1 MKKSKTILDNIALV
15 IICFCIVISSILV
28 GTPIT
33 ANYGIISTIINGIA
47 LIYLV
52 ISLFLNRNKRYLNNI
67 LVLIVLVFN
76 ISNLIPLIF
85 KSYISLSATID
96 NILDMTGIL
105 SLVILIISN
114 ENENKSKYIV
124 NSIITSGVMLCFI
137 SIDNLTTNV
146 LGEFLGKLGNLQN
159 YNPDSRQMANF
170 GYPNSL
176 AIYIALCFIL
186 SIGRIVEIN
195 SDTNKSTS
203 KLLSKIIC
211 SSLLVS
217 FISII
222 FLSYSRGTYVILAIA
237 SLIYLLV
244 INENKEKINT
254 GLTIITTVLLSGI
267 FIKLY
272 GNFVNIEEYIN
283 IYFILIIL
291 SLVNGLLQIG
301 VGYVGNKLEK
311 INLKKLIIVMLLI
324 LVMGI
329 VIFFVLMQYTKP
341 LILFSKGNKSYEY
354 IQLIDYIKVEDK
366 VKVDIEFDAKS
377 ELEDEGQYGI
387 IIQEKNEYND
397 TLEEHS
403 IVVTNYSGTK
413 TVEFEKQENTKYIA
427 ISYVNYRITK
437 SDGLT
442 IYSVKINGQDALLDY
457 EFLPKE
463 IVYKIKN
470 ISVETFSVTERFTF
484 IKDGLK
490 IALTNPILGYGGNA
504 WRYLE
509 YSVQEYNYTAA
520 EAHSYIVDIFVENGI
535 LGFLIVIGLYIYGII
550 IFIKQRKN
558 NKINYLILGVLLVLI
573 HSIYDFD
580 MSFGIVQI
588 AVFSVFALCV
598 NNNKINLKNNKI
610 NIISNIII
618 IIFLGIVLCFN
629 ILRTISQIYYIKE
642 YYIKEINEDFIDES
656 SIKNIDII
664 KTEEIYKIYPF
675 NNYLLKYILLN
686 ETDTNKLKEYIDYVI
701 DNEEYY
707 MQNQIIEIAH
717 YAGYDENIIKELINK
732 SINSNPKDIENM
744 MECYTIINN
753 FDNDKETFEEI
764 SNQIKSRVLD
774 NIDKNEYRVDR
785 NQKEIYFEILNSEGN

>member
-366 VKVDIEFDAKS
+366 VKVDTEFDAKS

-707 MQNQIIEIAH
+707 MQNEVIEIA
-717 YAGYDENIIKELINK
+717 YNAGYDENIIKELIYK
-732 SINSNPKDIENM
+732 DINSNKKDIENM
-744 MECYTIINN
+744 MECYNIISN
-753 FDNDKETFEEI
+753 FNENKEAYEEI
-764 SNQIKSRVLD
+764 KNEIKQMVIE

-785 NQKEIYFEILNSEGN
+785 GLKKIYLEILNSEGN

>member
-1 MKKSKTILDNIALV
+1 MNKSKIILDNIALV
-15 IICFCIVISSILV
+15 IICFCIVISSLLV
-28 GTPIT
+28 GTPLT
-33 ANYGIISTIINGIA
+33 SNYGIISTIINGMA
-47 LIYLV
+47 LIYLI
-52 ISLFLNRNKRYLNNI
+52 ISLFLDRNKRYINNI

-85 KSYISLSATID
+85 KSYISLSATMD

-114 ENENKSKYIV
+114 ENKNKSKYIV
-124 NSIITSGVMLCFI
+124 NSIITSGVILCFI

-186 SIGRIVEIN
+186 SIGRVVEIN
-195 SDTNKSTS
+195 SDANKSNN
-203 KLLSKIIC
+203 KLLSKIIY

-237 SLIYLLV
+237 CLIYLLI
-244 INENKEKINT
+244 INGNKEKINT

-267 FIKLY
+267 FIKIY
-272 GNFVNIEEYIN
+272 GNFVNMEEYIN
-283 IYFILIIL
+283 IYFMLIIL
-291 SLVNGLLQIG
+291 SLVNSLLQIG
-301 VGYVGNKLEK
+301 VGYVSNKFEN
-311 INLKKLIIVMLLI
+311 INLKKIIIVMILI
-324 LVMGI
+324 LIVGI
-329 VIFFVLMQYTKP
+329 VIFFVLMEYTKP

-354 IQLIDYIKVEDK
+354 IQLIDYIKVEDR

-377 ELEDEGQYGI
+377 ELEDEDQYGI

-397 TLEEHS
+397 TLNEHS

-442 IYSVKINGQDALLDY
+442 IYSVKVNGQDALLDY

-470 ISVETFSVTERFTF
+470 ISAETFSVTERFTF

-490 IALTNPILGYGGNA
+490 IALTNPIIGYGGNA

-509 YSVQEYNYTAA
+509 YSVQEYNYDAA
-520 EAHSYIVDIFVENGI
+520 EVHSYIVDIFIENGI
-535 LGFLIVIGLYIYGII
+535 LGFLTVIGLYIYGIV

-610 NIISNIII
+610 NMVSNIII
-618 IIFLGIVLCFN
+618 IIFLGIMLCFN
-629 ILRTISQIYYIKE
+629 ILRTVSQIYYIKE
-642 YYIKEINEDFIDES
+642 YYINEIKESFIDES
-656 SIKNIDII
+656 IIENVDIT

-675 NNYLLKYILLN
+675 NNNLLKYILLH
-686 ETDTNKLKEYIDYVI
+686 ETDNNKLKEYIDNVLE
-701 DNEEYY
+701 NEEYY
-707 MQNQIIEIAH
+707 MQNEVIEIA
-717 YAGYDENIIKELINK
+717 YNAGYYENIIKELIYKN
-732 SINSNPKDIENM
+732 INSNKKDIENM
-744 MECYTIINN
+744 MKCYNIISN
-753 FDNDKETFEEI
+753 FNENKEAYEEI
-764 SNQIKSRVLD
+764 KNEIKQMVIE

-785 NQKEIYFEILNSEGN
+785 GLKKIYLEILNSEGN

>member
-642 YYIKEINEDFIDES
+642 YYIKEINEDFIAES

-707 MQNQIIEIAH
+707 MQNEVIEIA
-717 YAGYDENIIKELINK
+717 YNAGYDENIIKELINK

>member
-15 IICFCIVISSILV
+15 IICFCIVISSILA

-76 ISNLIPLIF
+76 ISNLVPLIF

-244 INENKEKINT
+244 INGNKEKINT

-470 ISVETFSVTERFTF
+470 ISAETFSVTERFTF

-490 IALTNPILGYGGNA
+490 IALTNPIIGYGGNA

-580 MSFGIVQI
+580 MSFGIIQI
-588 AVFSVFALCV
+588 AVLSVFALCV
-598 NNNKINLKNNKI
+598 NNNKLNLKNNKI
-610 NIISNIII
+610 NMVSNIII
-618 IIFLGIVLCFN
+618 IIFLGIMLCFN
-629 ILRTISQIYYIKE
+629 ILRTVSQIYYIKE
-642 YYIKEINEDFIDES
+642 YYIKEINEDFIAES

-707 MQNQIIEIAH
+707 MQNEVIEIA
-717 YAGYDENIIKELINK
+717 YNAGYDENIIKELIYK
-732 SINSNPKDIENM
+732 DINSNKKDIENM
-744 MECYTIINN
+744 MECYNIISN
-753 FDNDKETFEEI
+753 FNENKEAYEEI
-764 SNQIKSRVLD
+764 KNEIKQMVIE

-785 NQKEIYFEILNSEGN
+785 GLKKIYLEILNSEGN